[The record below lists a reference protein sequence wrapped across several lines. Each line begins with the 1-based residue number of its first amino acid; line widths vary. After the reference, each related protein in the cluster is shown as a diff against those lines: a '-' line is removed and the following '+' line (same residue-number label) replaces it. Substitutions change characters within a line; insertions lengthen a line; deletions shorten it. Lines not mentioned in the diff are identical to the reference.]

1 MQNLSVRCAS
11 RLMRQ
16 RSTSVLATTV
26 ATGAGARRHA
36 SQSTAPSKTAL
47 YEFHQKHGGKLVDF
61 AGYWLPVQYSDQ
73 SIIKSHLYTRE
84 HGSIFDVSHMLQTYV
99 RGKDVISC
107 FESICTADI
116 KGLKNGTGTLTVFT
130 NSAGGILDDLI
141 VNRVADDLLYVVSNA
156 SRKSVDMA
164 NISAAVA
171 AFKAKGKDVSVEF
184 LSSDDQ
190 SLLAVQGPKA
200 VAALQK
206 LCTKDLSRLFFM
218 NSTTDSIAGVDGC
231 RITRCGYTGED
242 GVEISIPSA
251 KAAEIAG
258 ALLEP
263 STGQLKLAG
272 LGARDSLRLEAG
284 LCLYGNDIDET
295 TSPVEA
301 NLLWLVAKARRVE
314 NNFPGSNVI
323 NAQIKNGV
331 TRRRVGFKMESGSA
345 PARQHV
351 EIYDN
356 EQQKVGEITSG
367 CPSPCLQ
374 QNVAMGYIR
383 EEYKKPGTEI
393 MLKVRDKHYHSVV
406 TKMPFVATHY
416 YQPPK

>member
-1 MQNLSVRCAS
+1 MQGLISRQVLRTARNGVPSLVAPLSRAFS
-11 RLMRQ
+11 
-16 RSTSVLATTV
+16 SNKTT
-26 ATGAGARRHA
+26 
-36 SQSTAPSKTAL
+36 SKTAL

-61 AGYWLPVQYSDQ
+61 AGYLLPVQYNDQ

-84 HGSIFDVSHMLQTYV
+84 IGSIFDVSHMLQTYL
-99 RGKDVISC
+99 RGKDVIRC
-107 FESICTADI
+107 FETICTADV
-116 KGLKNGTGTLTVFT
+116 KGLRNGSGTLTVFT
-130 NSAGGILDDLI
+130 NSFGGILDDLI
-141 VNRVADDLLYVVSNA
+141 VNRVADDVLYVVSNA
-156 SRKSVDMA
+156 SRKEVDMA
-164 NISAAVA
+164 NISDAVSSC
-171 AFKAKGKDVSVEF
+171 KAKGMDVSVEF

-190 SLLAVQGPKA
+190 SLLAVQGPSA
-200 VAALQK
+200 VATLQK

-218 NSTTDSIAGVDGC
+218 NSTTDSIAGVDNC

-251 KAAEIAG
+251 NAADIAT
-258 ALLEP
+258 ALLDP
-263 STGQLKLAG
+263 SYGNLKLAG
-272 LGARDSLRLEAG
+272 LGARDSLRVEAG

-295 TSPVEA
+295 TTPVEA
-301 NLLWLVAKARRVE
+301 NLLWLVAKTRRSE
-314 NNFPGSNVI
+314 NNFPGSDKI

-331 TRRRVGFKMESGSA
+331 TRRRVGFKMDSGAA

-351 EIYDN
+351 EIYNN

-374 QNVAMGYIR
+374 QNIAMGYIR

-393 MLKVRDKHYHSVV
+393 TLKVRDKHYHSSVV
-406 TKMPFVATHY
+406 KMPFVATHY

>member
-1 MQNLSVRCAS
+1 MQGLVSRQVLRTARNGAPSSVAALSRAFS
-11 RLMRQ
+11 
-16 RSTSVLATTV
+16 SDKT
-26 ATGAGARRHA
+26 
-36 SQSTAPSKTAL
+36 PSKTAL

-61 AGYWLPVQYSDQ
+61 AGYLLPVQYNDQ

-84 HGSIFDVSHMLQTYV
+84 IGSIFDVSHMLQTYL
-99 RGKDVISC
+99 RGKDVIRC
-107 FESICTADI
+107 FETICTADV
-116 KGLKNGTGTLTVFT
+116 KGLRNGSGTLTVFT
-130 NSAGGILDDLI
+130 NSSGGILDDLI
-141 VNRVADDLLYVVSNA
+141 VNRVTDDVLYVVSNA
-156 SRKSVDMA
+156 SRKEVDMA
-164 NISAAVA
+164 NISEAVA
-171 AFKAKGKDVSVEF
+171 SCKAKGMDVSVEF

-190 SLLAVQGPKA
+190 SLLAVQGPTA
-200 VAALQK
+200 VTTLQK

-218 NSTTDSIAGVDGC
+218 NSTTDSIAGVDNC

-251 KAAEIAG
+251 NAADIAT
-258 ALLEP
+258 ALLDP
-263 STGQLKLAG
+263 SYGKLKLAG
-272 LGARDSLRLEAG
+272 LGARDSLRVEAG

-295 TSPVEA
+295 TTPVEA
-301 NLLWLVAKARRVE
+301 NLLWLVAKTRRTE
-314 NNFPGSNVI
+314 NNFPGSDKI

-331 TRRRVGFKMESGSA
+331 TRRRVGFKMDSGAA

-351 EIYDN
+351 DIYNN

-374 QNVAMGYIR
+374 QNIAMGYIR

-393 MLKVRDKHYHSVV
+393 TLKVRDKHYHSSVV
-406 TKMPFVATHY
+406 KMPFVATHY

>member
-1 MQNLSVRCAS
+1 MQGLIPRHVLRTVRNRAPCRGFAS
-11 RLMRQ
+11 DKTPNR
-16 RSTSVLATTV
+16 
-26 ATGAGARRHA
+26 
-36 SQSTAPSKTAL
+36 TAL
-47 YEFHQKHGGKLVDF
+47 YEFHQKQGGKLVDF

-84 HGSIFDVSHMLQTYV
+84 VGSIFDVSHMLQTYL

-107 FESICTADI
+107 FESICTADV
-116 KGLKNGTGTLTVFT
+116 KGLRNGTGTLTVFT
-130 NSAGGILDDLI
+130 NSSGGILDDLI
-141 VNRVADDLLYVVSNA
+141 VNRVAEDVLYVVSNA
-156 SRKSVDMA
+156 SRKEVDMA
-164 NISAAVA
+164 NINDAVA
-171 AFKAKGKDVSVEF
+171 SFRAKGKDVAVEF
-184 LSSDDQ
+184 LSSDEQ
-190 SLLAVQGPKA
+190 SLLAVQGPMA
-200 VAALQK
+200 VATLQK

-218 NSTTDSIAGVDGC
+218 NSTTDSIAGVDDC

-251 KAAEIAG
+251 KATDIAT
-258 ALLEP
+258 ALLDP
-263 STGQLKLAG
+263 AMGKLKLAG
-272 LGARDSLRLEAG
+272 LGARDSLRVEAG

-295 TSPVEA
+295 TTPVEA
-301 NLLWLVAKARRVE
+301 NLLWLVAKARRAE
-314 NNFPGSNVI
+314 NNFPGSDKI

-331 TRRRVGFKMESGSA
+331 TRRRVGFKMDCGAA

-351 EIYDN
+351 DIYNN

-374 QNVAMGYIR
+374 QNIAMGYIR

-393 MLKVRDKHYHSVV
+393 TLKVRDKHYHSGVV
-406 TKMPFVATHY
+406 KMPFVATHY

>member
-1 MQNLSVRCAS
+1 MQSSIPRHLVRSWCRRVSLPNRTTLVRHFAS
-11 RLMRQ
+11 DKTPNR
-16 RSTSVLATTV
+16 
-26 ATGAGARRHA
+26 
-36 SQSTAPSKTAL
+36 TAL

-61 AGYWLPVQYSDQ
+61 AGYWLPVQYADQ

-84 HGSIFDVSHMLQTYV
+84 YGSIFDVSHMLQTYL
-99 RGKDVISC
+99 RGKDVITC

-116 KGLKNGTGTLTVFT
+116 KGLRNGTGTLTVFP
-130 NSAGGILDDLI
+130 NASGGILDDLI
-141 VNRVADDLLYVVSNA
+141 VNRVADDILYVVSNA
-156 SRKSVDMA
+156 SRKDVDMA
-164 NISAAVA
+164 NISDAVA

-190 SLLAVQGPKA
+190 SLLAVQGPNA
-200 VAALQK
+200 VATLQK
-206 LCTKDLSRLFFM
+206 LCTKDLSRLYFM
-218 NSTTDSIAGVDGC
+218 NTTTDSIAGVDGC

-251 KAAEIAG
+251 KATDITT
-258 ALLEP
+258 ALLDP
-263 STGQLKLAG
+263 SIGKLKLAG
-272 LGARDSLRLEAG
+272 LGARDSLRIEAG
-284 LCLYGNDIDET
+284 LCLYGNDIDEST
-295 TSPVEA
+295 TPVEA

-314 NNFPGSNVI
+314 NNFPGSDKI
-323 NAQIKNGV
+323 NSQIKNGV
-331 TRRRVGFKMESGSA
+331 TRRRVGFKMDSGAA

-351 EIYDN
+351 DIYNN

-393 MLKVRDKHYHSVV
+393 SLKVRDKHYHSTVS
-406 TKMPFVATHY
+406 KMPFVATHY
-416 YQPPK
+416 YQAPK

>member
-1 MQNLSVRCAS
+1 MQGLISRQVLRTARNGVPSLVAPLSRAFS
-11 RLMRQ
+11 
-16 RSTSVLATTV
+16 SNKTT
-26 ATGAGARRHA
+26 
-36 SQSTAPSKTAL
+36 SKTAL

-61 AGYWLPVQYSDQ
+61 AGYLLPVQYNDQ

-84 HGSIFDVSHMLQTYV
+84 IGSIFDVSHMLQTYL
-99 RGKDVISC
+99 RGKDVIRC
-107 FESICTADI
+107 FETICTADV
-116 KGLKNGTGTLTVFT
+116 KGLRNGSGTLTVFT
-130 NSAGGILDDLI
+130 NSSGGIIDDLI
-141 VNRVADDLLYVVSNA
+141 VNRVADDVLYVVSNA
-156 SRKSVDMA
+156 SRKEVDMA
-164 NISAAVA
+164 NISDAVSSC
-171 AFKAKGKDVSVEF
+171 KAKGMDVSVEF

-190 SLLAVQGPKA
+190 SLLAVQGPSA
-200 VAALQK
+200 VATLQK

-218 NSTTDSIAGVDGC
+218 NSTTDSIAGVDNC

-251 KAAEIAG
+251 NAADIAT
-258 ALLEP
+258 ALLDP
-263 STGQLKLAG
+263 SYGNLKLAG
-272 LGARDSLRLEAG
+272 LGARDSLRVEAG

-295 TSPVEA
+295 TTPVEA
-301 NLLWLVAKARRVE
+301 NLLWLVAKTRRSE
-314 NNFPGSNVI
+314 NNFPGSDKI

-331 TRRRVGFKMESGSA
+331 TRRRVGFKMDSGAA

-351 EIYDN
+351 EIYNN

-374 QNVAMGYIR
+374 QNIAMGYIR

-393 MLKVRDKHYHSVV
+393 TLKVRDKHYHSSVV
-406 TKMPFVATHY
+406 KMPFVATHY